1 MTLSMKSSST
11 FLMETALSQQ
21 PDSQVSVVQSVTKH
35 LPAVIVCSN
44 DLFVCLTLHSTPMG
58 AYDIRPSIYY
68 LVFFL
73 ALRMCILFCDIL
85 VIRNLKIVKCF
96 S

>member
-1 MTLSMKSSST
+1 MKSNDALHEALFNFPNGN
-11 FLMETALSQQ
+11 FLRSAQI
-21 PDSQVSVVQSVTKH
+21 SVIQSVTKH
-35 LPAVIVCSN
+35 LPALIVCPN

-58 AYDIRPSIYY
+58 AYDVRTPVSY

-73 ALRMCILFCDIL
+73 ALGMCILFCDML
-85 VIRNLKIVKCF
+85 EIRNLKIVKCF